1 MADII
6 GFDPLLYVLLTGP
19 VTSDL
24 SGPLLPQIATL
35 PSIHDNFL
43 KNINLKNKSNFKK
56 PILCLY
62 SNYKNVH

>member
-43 KNINLKNKSNFKK
+43 KKLS
-56 PILCLY
+56 
-62 SNYKNVH
+62 